1 MMTEIHRGDC
11 TCDRCITELADA
23 ILGKPPTLAAI
34 RRAKPWIMP
43 ADIPEEPLVEWRF
56 INGQKL
62 VFKGGSMDAGG
73 TYRGAPEP
81 MIADFSDEPTLIEE
95 VPVDLQQKLDAV
107 NARLAG
113 LDKEEEQRAIER
125 AKKALEELER
135 DIDKRSTGWSVPQL
149 MRAAAIEEELAR
161 PALDTDYEA
170 LGYPE
175 TAIGECD
182 LESDCELA
190 ISAVRA
196 AISCIEGSVVLR
208 PWEPP
213 SEKASL

>member
-1 MMTEIHRGDC
+1 MTEIHRGDC
-11 TCDRCITELADA
+11 ACDRCITELADA

-43 ADIPEEPLVEWRF
+43 A
-56 INGQKL
+56 
-62 VFKGGSMDAGG
+62 
-73 TYRGAPEP
+73 EP

-95 VPVDLQQKLDAV
+95 VPVDIQQRLDAV

-125 AKKALEELER
+125 AKKALDRLEEKTAGEFRLLGVDEMVGA
-135 DIDKRSTGWSVPQL
+135 DGTTAAVD
-149 MRAAAIEEELAR
+149 RALA
-161 PALDTDYEA
+161 ALDTDYAA

-175 TAIGECD
+175 TAIGTCD